1 MDPTVQEWLNL
12 ALRWF
17 HVTAAIAWIGSS
29 FFFMWLDAH
38 LEERENQPDD
48 VEGELWMCHSGGFYQ
63 VEKFKV
69 NLAQMPKTLHWFKWE
84 AYATWISG
92 FCLLAVVYYLG
103 ARAYLIDRAVLDI
116 EPAAA
121 IGISVASLAAGWTIY
136 HALCKSPL
144 GKMPTAF
151 SVVALV
157 LGAAAAWG
165 YGQVFSPRAAY
176 IHVGALLGTC
186 MAANVL
192 MVIIPAQRR
201 LVAATTNKTTPDPAY
216 GKRAK
221 QRSVHNNYMTLGVLF
236 IMLSAHFPSTYGH
249 SHAWAILV
257 GIAVAGGVIRHF
269 FNLKHSGVVRFRL
282 LVIAAAMMIGLMLVA
297 RPPARMAPPAGAQS
311 EPVPYAVVERIIET
325 RCVSCHS
332 ATPTDEVWVAAPEGV
347 MLDTPQQV
355 HDLADRIY
363 ARAVLQRTMPLANQ
377 TEMTPEERDALGL
390 WIYQGA
396 NIDQ

>member
-12 ALRWF
+12 GMRWF

-38 LEERENQPDD
+38 LEKREGQADD

-69 NLAQMPKTLHWFKWE
+69 NLAEMPKNLHWFKWE

-92 FCLLAVVYYLG
+92 FCLLTIVYYLG

-116 EPAAA
+116 DPAPA
-121 IGISVASLAAGWTIY
+121 IGISVVSLVLGWGVY
-136 HALCKSPL
+136 HGLCRSPL
-144 GKMPTAF
+144 GKMSTAF
-151 SVVALV
+151 SGVGLLLVAFI
-157 LGAAAAWG
+157 AWA
-165 YGQVFSPRAAY
+165 YGEVFSPRAAY
-176 IHVGALLGTC
+176 IHVGALLGTL

-201 LVAATTNKTTPDPAY
+201 LVAATTNKTIPDPEY

-236 IMLSAHFPSTYGH
+236 IMLSSHFPSTYGNE
-249 SHAWAILV
+249 HAWAILV
-257 GIAVAGGVIRHF
+257 GIFVAGAVIRHF
-269 FNLKHSGVVRFRL
+269 FNLKHSGIVRFRL
-282 LVIAAAMMIGLMLVA
+282 LGVAAAMMVGLMLAA
-297 RPPARMAPPAGAQS
+297 RPPARVAPPAGVES
-311 EPVPYAVVERIIET
+311 EPIPYAVVSRIIES
-325 RCVSCHS
+325 RCVNCHS
-332 ATPTDEVWVAAPEGV
+332 ATPTDDVWLIAPEGI

-377 TEMTPEERDALGL
+377 TEMTSEERDALGL

-396 NIDQ
+396 NIDE

>member
-12 ALRWF
+12 GMRWF

-38 LEERENQPDD
+38 LEKREGQADD

-69 NLAQMPKTLHWFKWE
+69 NLSEMPKNLHWFKWE

-92 FCLLAVVYYLG
+92 FCLLTIVYYLG
-103 ARAYLIDRAVLDI
+103 ARAYLIDREVLDI
-116 EPAAA
+116 APATA
-121 IGISVASLAAGWTIY
+121 IGISVASLVVGWGVY
-136 HALCKSPL
+136 HALCRSPL
-144 GKMPTAF
+144 GKMTTAF
-151 SVVALV
+151 SGVGLLLVAFI
-157 LGAAAAWG
+157 AWA
-165 YGQVFSPRAAY
+165 YGEVFSPRAAY
-176 IHVGALLGTC
+176 IHVGALLGTL

-201 LVAATTNKTTPDPAY
+201 LVAATTNKTTPDPEY

-236 IMLSAHFPSTYGH
+236 IMLSSHFPSTY
-249 SHAWAILV
+249 SNQHAWAILV
-257 GIAVAGGVIRHF
+257 GIFVAGAVIRHF
-269 FNLKHSGVVRFRL
+269 FNLKNSGVVRFRL
-282 LVIAAAMMIGLMLVA
+282 LGIAFAMMVGLMFAA
-297 RPPARMAPPAGAQS
+297 RPPARVAPPAGAQS
-311 EPVPYAVVERIIET
+311 EPIPYAVVDRIIDT

-332 ATPTDEVWVAAPEGV
+332 ETPTDDVWLIAPEGI

-377 TEMTPEERDALGL
+377 TEMTSEERDALGL

-396 NIDQ
+396 NIDE

>member
-12 ALRWF
+12 GMRWF

-29 FFFMWLDAH
+29 FFFMWLDSH
-38 LEERENQPDD
+38 LEEREGQADD

-69 NLAQMPKTLHWFKWE
+69 NLAEMPKNLHWFKWE

-92 FCLLAVVYYLG
+92 FCLLAIVYYLG

-116 EPAAA
+116 DPAPA
-121 IGISVASLAAGWTIY
+121 IAISTISLVLGWGMY
-136 HALCKSPL
+136 HSLCRSPL

-151 SVVALV
+151 SGAALM
-157 LGAAAAWG
+157 LGALAAWA
-165 YGQVFSPRAAY
+165 YGEVFAPRAAY
-176 IHVGALLGTC
+176 IHVGALLGTL

-201 LVAATTNKTTPDPAY
+201 LVAATTNKTTPDPEY
-216 GKRAK
+216 GRRAK

-236 IMLSAHFPSTYGH
+236 IMLSSHFPSTYGNK
-249 SHAWAILV
+249 HAWAILV
-257 GIAVAGGVIRHF
+257 GIAVAGAVIRHY

-282 LVIAAAMMIGLMLVA
+282 LGVAAAMMIGLMLVA
-297 RPPARMAPPAGAQS
+297 RPPARVAPPAGAES
-311 EPVPYAVVERIIET
+311 APVPFAIVERIIDT
-325 RCVSCHS
+325 RCVNCHS
-332 ATPTDEVWVAAPEGV
+332 ETPTDDVWLIAPEGI

-396 NIDQ
+396 NIEQ